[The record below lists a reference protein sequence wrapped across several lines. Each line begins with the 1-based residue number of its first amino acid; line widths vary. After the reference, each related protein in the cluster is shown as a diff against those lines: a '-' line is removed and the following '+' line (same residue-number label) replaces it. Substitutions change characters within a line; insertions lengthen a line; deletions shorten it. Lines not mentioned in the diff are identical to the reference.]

1 MDALT
6 NRLGTRFLVVTVVP
20 NVLLIGYIGFLIA
33 AGAPAH
39 SPSLAKAL
47 KVLDGLTVHQVI
59 ALVLGVLVISIASH
73 PLQTPLIQLMEGYW
87 WGLPLGPRLANRA
100 INRIMRERNRTL
112 DEIDKARA
120 QLGEDPQNRDAKNI
134 ARRAQFR
141 LDWLPDREADLLPTA
156 LGNTLRKG
164 ETRAGRPY
172 ELQLTVALP
181 RLIPSMSQGIFDEVS
196 DRRNQL
202 DAAVRLCVASGI
214 ATAVSV
220 GLLLWDGAWLFLAV
234 AAYLLCWTC
243 YRSAVAAAR
252 GFSSSLAAAIDLHH
266 LQLFDA
272 LSLERPPDIATEC
285 ERNRILT
292 KLFNRAPLRKG
303 DKSMLHYIVPKADN
317 SAESGAKALPAPDP
331 GSPAP

>member
-33 AGAPAH
+33 AGALAH

-120 QLGEDPQNRDAKNI
+120 QLGEDPQNRDAKI
-134 ARRAQFR
+134 S
-141 LDWLPDREADLLPTA
+141 LD
-156 LGNTLRKG
+156 
-164 ETRAGRPY
+164 GR
-172 ELQLTVALP
+172 
-181 RLIPSMSQGIFDEVS
+181 S
-196 DRRNQL
+196 
-202 DAAVRLCVASGI
+202 
-214 ATAVSV
+214 SV
-220 GLLLWDGAWLFLAV
+220 
-234 AAYLLCWTC
+234 
-243 YRSAVAAAR
+243 
-252 GFSSSLAAAIDLHH
+252 
-266 LQLFDA
+266 
-272 LSLERPPDIATEC
+272 
-285 ERNRILT
+285 
-292 KLFNRAPLRKG
+292 
-303 DKSMLHYIVPKADN
+303 
-317 SAESGAKALPAPDP
+317 
-331 GSPAP
+331 